1 MLRECGPCNGY
12 IKHETFSFC
21 FGTMHTQND
30 RHFKIDGAEIQKLA
44 NKQWRSI
51 SPNVVD
57 AKINHF
63 IAE

>member
-1 MLRECGPCNGY
+1 M
-12 IKHETFSFC
+12 KHFLFVLEQC
-21 FGTMHTQND
+21 IPKMIRQ
-30 RHFKIDGAEIQKLA
+30 FKIDSAEIPKLA

-63 IAE
+63 IATE